1 MSRKIKIKVR
11 PLNQRTGFEYAALF
25 SFGIS
30 KIINHTILLF
40 CTHLT
45 RIIVHSGRFGF
56 GQFGEAG
63 FIANVSTAGAMVLFT
78 GRCDMKK
85 PCELFWITKY
95 YIWIIL
101 TIEFRLYVRGDFFM
115 KILLAELR
123 IKNNMS
129 LRALSLKTEISK
141 STLNNIESGK
151 TSPTMD
157 QMEQLAKALGVKIS
171 QLYQSKHDE
180 RP

>member
-1 MSRKIKIKVR
+1 
-11 PLNQRTGFEYAALF
+11 
-25 SFGIS
+25 
-30 KIINHTILLF
+30 
-40 CTHLT
+40 
-45 RIIVHSGRFGF
+45 
-56 GQFGEAG
+56 
-63 FIANVSTAGAMVLFT
+63 
-78 GRCDMKK
+78 
-85 PCELFWITKY
+85 
-95 YIWIIL
+95 
-101 TIEFRLYVRGDFFM
+101 M